1 MLDKLTLSPALV
13 MTRPFEVREA
23 QKALNF
29 DVALKAYLDGGDPEE
44 LRRAAGLVIGSTVPL
59 DPDHAEAIAKLTGTT
74 CELADYDDASR
85 AIRRWFAMM
94 DEASWQA
101 KH

>member
-1 MLDKLTLSPALV
+1 
-13 MTRPFEVREA
+13 MTRRAARRMDDRETA
-23 QKALNF
+23 GAIDFDAALG
-29 DVALKAYLDGGDPEE
+29 AYLYDGDPED
-44 LRRAAGLVIGSTVPL
+44 LLRAAGLVIGSTIPL
-59 DPDHAEAIAKLTGTT
+59 DPEHAEAIAKLTGTT
-74 CELADYDDASR
+74 CELADYDDGGR

>member
-1 MLDKLTLSPALV
+1 
-13 MTRPFEVREA
+13 
-23 QKALNF
+23 
-29 DVALKAYLDGGDPEE
+29 
-44 LRRAAGLVIGSTVPL
+44 VIGSTVPL
-59 DPDHAEAIAKLTGTT
+59 DREHAEAIAKLTGTT

-85 AIRRWFAMM
+85 AIRRWFAIM